1 VRRLGA
7 AAREEMARLADR
19 LREEEADHAGA
30 RDPAGDP

>member
-19 LREEEADHAGA
+19 LREEADHAGA
-30 RDPAGDP
+30 SRPTRDP